1 MDENIS
7 KNIRDDLI
15 LFKNETLKEIKE
27 SEKQLL
33 DKFSNLEFTIIEKVV
48 GFENQ
53 FMKFSQK
60 IKEITSF
67 IDRVKDVNI
76 NIHNLLEYKT
86 KSENSLID
94 LSFKVKSLDKD
105 FNKTLSNINNILKDS
120 VIYPGIIGSSS
131 KFKTFHD
138 IIDYTLVNISHFKTF
153 KDKITKDVNYNKNNC
168 DNNTEKLKIQIEEI
182 FNKSNSII
190 ANEIA
195 TIEEKTNT
203 NFKSYEEK
211 LQKIKNENQKNNDN
225 INKELRELMNN
236 LKDQLNEINEIKK
249 ELFLKFNQL
258 KDKYNENNKGINDL
272 NEKNSILSKFIK
284 EIKYKI
290 DSNTFFNEL
299 NLNNKMNKKP
309 VSKARKS
316 YRFSSASN
324 IDLKKSKLRKSEY
337 GLSELIKDEI
347 NVECLQTYQ
356 NKTNYKINESNKNA
370 HELYNRENK
379 NNKNNN
385 TIYNF
390 REKSQSYKK
399 FPLNKE
405 DKIITS
411 QNNNLKD
418 ANINNISESK
428 EYYNSLINNSRKRTK
443 HNENLGTSDDSFKF
457 KSLNDLDEKA
467 SDINLLSNNK
477 YIRIKQL
484 KYFSLNQQHKMF
496 NAESNDIDN
505 KKDQNLFQNNI
516 NNFKSA
522 KKQKYTSG
530 YPRIVTNQGER
541 ILISS
546 HPIYHREKFTN
557 YFNPSMFLSHK
568 NINSFYNKK
577 KETKNNLNNN
587 INIYNESKFLY
598 DKKYKNRQIN
608 EKVKDYDFYND
619 NNIFKTMPNPKNSE
633 KKNKKEIMGN
643 IGRHYSYKNNKNNKN
658 NKLKKAK

>member
-67 IDRVKDVNI
+67 IDRVKDVTINI
-76 NIHNLLEYKT
+76 NNLLEYKI

-94 LSFKVKSLDKD
+94 LSFKIKSLDKD
-105 FNKTLSNINNILKDS
+105 FNKTSSNINNILKDS

-138 IIDYTLVNISHFKTF
+138 IIDYTLLNISHFKAF
-153 KDKITKDVNYNKNNC
+153 KDKITKDVNSNKNNC

-182 FNKSNSII
+182 LDKSNSII
-190 ANEIA
+190 AKEIA

-211 LQKIKNENQKNNDN
+211 LQKIKKENEKNNDN
-225 INKELRELMNN
+225 INNELEQLMNN
-236 LKDQLNEINEIKK
+236 LKGQLNEINEIKK
-249 ELFLKFNQL
+249 ELVLKFNEL

-272 NEKNSILSKFIK
+272 NEKNSKLSKFIK

-299 NLNNKMNKKP
+299 YLNNKMNKKQ
-309 VSKARKS
+309 VSKERKS

-324 IDLKKSKLRKSEY
+324 IDLKKSKLRKSEN

-347 NVECLQTYQ
+347 NAECLQTYQ
-356 NKTNYKINESNKNA
+356 NKTNHKINETYKNGYGI
-370 HELYNRENK
+370 YNRENK

-390 REKSQSYKK
+390 LEKSQSYKR

-411 QNNNLKD
+411 QNNNLKEV
-418 ANINNISESK
+418 NINTSQSK
-428 EYYNSLINNSRKRTK
+428 EYYNSLINNSTKRTK

-457 KSLNDLDEKA
+457 KSLNDLDEKT
-467 SDINLLSNNK
+467 SDTNLLLNNK

-496 NAESNDIDN
+496 YAESNNIDN

-516 NNFKSA
+516 NNFNSS
-522 KKQKYTSG
+522 KKQRYISG

-557 YFNPSMFLSHK
+557 NFNPSMFISYK

-577 KETKNNLNNN
+577 KENKKNLNNN
-587 INIYNESKFLY
+587 INIYGESKFLY
-598 DKKYKNRQIN
+598 DKKNKNKQIN

-619 NNIFKTMPNPKNSE
+619 NNIFKTMPNPKHSE
-633 KKNKKEIMGN
+633 IKNKKEIMGN